1 MVGLILWIGG
11 TSESRCRNSLLECFN
26 ILPLLGGFAILAHVD
41 VASGFE
47 IKNPGASPHKV
58 DIICHPSLLDIEL
71 KHAASHISY
80 ADGENDKERVRIG
93 GDRINR
99 LKLGLKQFLARVL
112 NSDAHALS
120 ALGKNAINQ
129 KRVTRYKVDSPSFNA
144 L

>member
-1 MVGLILWIGG
+1 MWIGG

-93 GDRINR
+93 RDRINR
-99 LKLGLKQFLARVL
+99 LKLGSKQFLARVL
-112 NSDAHALS
+112 HSDAHALS
-120 ALGKNAINQ
+120 ALGKNASNQ
-129 KRVTRYKVDSPSFNA
+129 KRVTRYKIDSPSFNA